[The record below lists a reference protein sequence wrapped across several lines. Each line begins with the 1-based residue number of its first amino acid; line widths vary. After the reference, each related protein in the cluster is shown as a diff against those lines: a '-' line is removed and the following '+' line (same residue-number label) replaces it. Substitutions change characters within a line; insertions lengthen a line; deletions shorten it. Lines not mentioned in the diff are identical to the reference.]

1 MRTGQR
7 LAVGALVAAVLLHA
21 GRAWAPFHVVNV
33 DQVFFGTAD
42 CPNAQY
48 VAMRLLAPGMTSI
61 NTQMVTTQNADG
73 TTAPAFGTFTANV
86 PNGATG
92 DHFIMGTADA
102 AALFGISM
110 DQTASGSL
118 RFADGRVCF
127 GNFGGMP
134 VDCVAYGNYV
144 GDNGTG
150 GIPATAPVLGMALF
164 RQTNTNNDQ
173 SDFALAAP
181 APVNNAGDTGTLGQC
196 LGGADTPTPT
206 GSGETPTP
214 TATAVP
220 TGTTAACVGDCGGV
234 GAVSISDLITGVNI
248 ALGSLPVSSCEAF
261 DCQHN
266 GTVSINCLIQ
276 GVNNALAGCPA
287 TSTAARDRSWSFAL
301 RGGESR
307 CVESI
312 TG

>member
-1 MRTGQR
+1 
-7 LAVGALVAAVLLHA
+7 
-21 GRAWAPFHVVNV
+21 
-33 DQVFFGTAD
+33 
-42 CPNAQY
+42 
-48 VAMRLLAPGMTSI
+48 
-61 NTQMVTTQNADG
+61 
-73 TTAPAFGTFTANV
+73 
-86 PNGATG
+86 
-92 DHFIMGTADA
+92 
-102 AALFGISM
+102 
-110 DQTASGSL
+110 
-118 RFADGRVCF
+118 
-127 GNFGGMP
+127 
-134 VDCVAYGNYV
+134 
-144 GDNGTG
+144 
-150 GIPATAPVLGMALF
+150 MALF

-220 TGTTAACVGDCGGV
+220 TGTTAACVGDCGSV